1 MNTIMDVTPYI
12 DTIDPK
18 ARDANTAEREFYLR
32 WLARSRG
39 VYVPADATFTAE
51 GIHERF
57 NGAVILDMPGY
68 GQSQTVT
75 CEILDDGGNVVRTLP
90 LPVDKSGKLPMT
102 AAQAKEWTGITPARK
117 TRAKASPA
125 AATVSPDLLQRLEA
139 VEAENARLRAD
150 LAGAR
155 AEAAA
160 LARRLEGKRAARF
173 AGAALM
179 APPVPSLVLAR

>member
-1 MNTIMDVTPYI
+1 MDVTPYI

-39 VYVPADATFTAE
+39 LCLSPDA
-51 GIHERF
+51 RF
-57 NGAVILDMPGY
+57 AAQGVFDCNALVLEMPGY

-102 AAQAKEWTGITPARK
+102 AAQVKEWTGITPARK

-125 AATVSPDLLQRLEA
+125 AATVSPDLLARLEA